1 MTMDQELIETSPVGG
16 RLRLLGRLA
25 RRRMRIDGDALR
37 NGRHTDGRLTVD
49 ISELGAAAAGVPESF
64 SWRADRPIAL
74 VIVRSGMDGDDV
86 NFLAGPAIEGQGRSA
101 GAGDGSGIRYV
112 AFCYD
117 AELDRASA
125 PPDRS
130 GIRATTGVRP
140 TRRARGLI
148 RVDSLT

>member
-1 MTMDQELIETSPVGG
+1 MDRDLIQTSPVAG
-16 RLRLLGRLA
+16 RLRRLGRLA

-64 SWRADRPIAL
+64 SWQADRPIAL
-74 VIVRSGMDGDDV
+74 VIVRSGIDGDDV
-86 NFLAGPAIEGQGRSA
+86 NFLAGPAIAGQGRSA

-117 AELDRASA
+117 AEIERASA
-125 PPDRS
+125 PDRS
-130 GIRATTGVRP
+130 GLRTAVRVRP
-140 TRRARGLI
+140 VLRSGALNRGGSI
-148 RVDSLT
+148 A

>member
-1 MTMDQELIETSPVGG
+1 MHHDLIQTSPVAG
-16 RLRLLGRLA
+16 RLRRLGRLA

-74 VIVRSGMDGDDV
+74 VIVRSGMDSYDV
-86 NFLAGPAIEGQGRSA
+86 NFLVGPAIAGQGRSA

-117 AELDRASA
+117 AELEWASA
-125 PPDRS
+125 PDDS
-130 GIRATTGVRP
+130 GLPTTTGVRP
-140 TRRARGLI
+140 MPRARGLI
-148 RVDSLT
+148 RVDSLA

>member
-1 MTMDQELIETSPVGG
+1 MDRKTIEIDPRAS
-16 RLRLLGRLA
+16 RLRRVGRLA

-37 NGRHTDGRLTVD
+37 NGRHTDGQLTVE
-49 ISELGAAAAGVPESF
+49 ISGLCSAAAGVPESF
-64 SWRADRPIAL
+64 GWRANRPIAL
-74 VIVRSGMDGDDV
+74 VIVRSGIDGDDV
-86 NFLAGPAIEGQGRSA
+86 NFLAGPAIAGEGRSA

-117 AELDRASA
+117 AELERASA

>member
-1 MTMDQELIETSPVGG
+1 MTMDQELIETSPVAG
-16 RLRLLGRLA
+16 RPRPLGRR

-117 AELDRASA
+117 AELERASA